1 MGLREREAALRQRLG
16 TFHFDGL
23 RLGFCLVVW
32 VDFWFVRVLLV
43 SKIEKML
50 IFAWSGLA

>member
-1 MGLREREAALRQRLG
+1 MGLREGEAALRQRLG
-16 TFHFDGL
+16 TFDFDGL

-50 IFAWSGLA
+50 IFFGQDLL